1 MKPNV
6 LEVKAHKE
14 NVKTGLSANA
24 RTQVAE
30 RLTEAL
36 ADTVVLMLKSQVFHW
51 NVVGPS
57 FVGLHKLTEQ
67 HYQDLFA
74 AADELAERIRA
85 LGSLVPFSSKIMA
98 RSASVGD
105 GLAIRSTETM
115 IEELIADHEGVVR
128 SMRETAEE
136 ADKAGDIVTHDLL
149 VRRMDFHEK
158 AIWMLRAVTAK

>member
-14 NVKTGLSANA
+14 NVKTGLSATA
-24 RTQVAE
+24 RAQVAE

-105 GLAIRSTETM
+105 ELAIRSTETM
-115 IEELIADHEGVVR
+115 IEELIADHEAVVR

-158 AIWMLRAVTAK
+158 AIWMLRAIAAK